1 MDESAKQP
9 EMCKVEVKSA
19 QEYRR
24 NSPASWTSWFTP
36 ADGRIVSTTWARNLC
51 PTERRPSTII
61 HRACRLLY
69 PGYFIRKRVDE
80 INLDYY
86 FGQEAVSFYEA
97 LAAQI
102 TLCVRHECL
111 RYDWITP
118 TGKTGASKRLSALCG
133 RCPT

>member
-1 MDESAKQP
+1 MGP
-9 EMCKVEVKSA
+9 E
-19 QEYRR
+19 
-24 NSPASWTSWFTP
+24 P
-36 ADGRIVSTTWARNLC
+36 L
-51 PTERRPSTII
+51 PSREAAIDII

-69 PGYFIRKRVDE
+69 PGYFIRQRVDE

-86 FGQEAVSFYEA
+86 FGQEAVACYEA

-111 RYDWITP
+111 RYIWIAP
-118 TGKTGASKRLSALCG
+118 TVKTGANKRLSALCG